1 MFTVVIPPSTRRA
14 AATAATATAA
24 TATATADTAKTQT
37 QSTGTVVVS
46 ARMSQGYRCAQ
57 CGKVHQLN
65 MRDTVRC
72 VTCGYR
78 IMYKLRNNA
87 LKNCYTAR

>member
-1 MFTVVIPPSTRRA
+1 MFTVIPAAVPLRRTALLAPAPDTKTPPSA
-14 AATAATATAA
+14 AAAAV
-24 TATATADTAKTQT
+24 
-37 QSTGTVVVS
+37 G

-87 LKNCYTAR
+87 LKNCYVAR